1 MKKLL
6 KPHNVALLLAAL
18 VVFSSMSPAQAE
30 TASMKRVQIQT
41 SVAREVNK
49 DLAATYDAKAGL
61 ESRRCIDG
69 RAVKDVQGD
78 IIEYWA
84 NLECAYCQISQPVMA
99 QRQNPGICIVV
110 RHIPTPEYGESL
122 KKALTYEALHEF
134 SPNAAH
140 RFWESVAPKTP
151 MAIPTPMEGALLSAM
166 QDAAISSDTLSDA
179 LTGSASRTVD
189 ADILAAQGRITST
202 PTYVLAGI
210 RFGSCDFNAAE
221 LPAALEL
228 ARKARAGDEEAKAR
242 SIGIITNG
250 HLGEKML

>member
-61 ESRRCIDG
+61 EFRRCIDG

-84 NLECAYCQISQPVMA
+84 NLEWCAV
-99 QRQNPGICIVV
+99 
-110 RHIPTPEYGESL
+110 
-122 KKALTYEALHEF
+122 
-134 SPNAAH
+134 
-140 RFWESVAPKTP
+140 
-151 MAIPTPMEGALLSAM
+151 
-166 QDAAISSDTLSDA
+166 
-179 LTGSASRTVD
+179 
-189 ADILAAQGRITST
+189 
-202 PTYVLAGI
+202 
-210 RFGSCDFNAAE
+210 
-221 LPAALEL
+221 
-228 ARKARAGDEEAKAR
+228 
-242 SIGIITNG
+242 
-250 HLGEKML
+250 